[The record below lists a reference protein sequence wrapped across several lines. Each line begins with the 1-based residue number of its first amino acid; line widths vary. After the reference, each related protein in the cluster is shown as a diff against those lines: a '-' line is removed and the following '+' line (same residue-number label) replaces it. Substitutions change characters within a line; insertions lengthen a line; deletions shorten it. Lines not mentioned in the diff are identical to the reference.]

1 MSDLHG
7 TPDPPP
13 SGGGPGPLA
22 RQGGEERPMSIPGAI
37 GWTVGVTALFLF
49 LLGLI
54 SSFRMEPALDGAGS
68 FRAAPKLDVIGSFAC
83 QAAAYLLGLFGV
95 LQVHAPRASI
105 RQFLGLRGTHVA
117 FYPLA
122 IALGFA
128 LEGPIAALYTAI
140 EARWPS
146 GIDDAELV
154 RVFVDASAP
163 ERAALGLI
171 FIVLGPA
178 LEEVFFR
185 GALARPLRWTHR
197 APLVIA
203 ITAALFAVA
212 HVGWQKFLPIGIFG
226 AALGVLRVA
235 SGSLLPSIL
244 LHGTYN
250 AIQCFSLLSAAGAGA
265 ADGAPSAAG
274 AALPDAAASPVWLVA
289 VSSASALVLTALAC
303 VLGRR
308 AEGAVRARE
317 KDLS

>member
-1 MSDLHG
+1 
-7 TPDPPP
+7 
-13 SGGGPGPLA
+13 
-22 RQGGEERPMSIPGAI
+22 MSIPGAV

-54 SSFRMEPALDGAGS
+54 SSFRMEPALDGAG

-105 RQFLGLRGTHVA
+105 RQFLGVRGTHVA

-122 IALGFA
+122 VALGFA

-163 ERAALGLI
+163 ERVALGLI

-178 LEEVFFR
+178 LEEIFFR

-197 APLVIA
+197 APIMIA

-226 AALGVLRVA
+226 VVLGVLRVA

-250 AIQCFSLLSAAGAGA
+250 AIQCFMLLSAGAV
-265 ADGAPSAAG
+265 DDAPSAAG

-308 AEGAVRARE
+308 AEGAARARE